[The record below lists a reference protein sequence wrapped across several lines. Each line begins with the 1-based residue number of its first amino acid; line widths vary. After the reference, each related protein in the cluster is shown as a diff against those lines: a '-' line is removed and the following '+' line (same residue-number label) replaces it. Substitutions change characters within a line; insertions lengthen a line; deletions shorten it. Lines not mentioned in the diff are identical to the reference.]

1 MSPEP
6 LWRASCSAG
15 VLRAALIA
23 LVPALV
29 LAAPAAGK
37 VWFQDIGR
45 RTVHWDQRVVAS
57 ISGCA
62 EAPGCGQVVGRRLV
76 FLRAVGGHRLV
87 RLARI
92 DETGRVRFGVPHV
105 APGRY
110 RLVANEAGRARHV
123 SSWFRVTRRR

>member
-1 MSPEP
+1 M
-6 LWRASCSAG
+6 
-15 VLRAALIA
+15 LRAALIA
-23 LVPALV
+23 LVSALV

-62 EAPGCGQVVGRRLV
+62 QAPGCGQLV
-76 FLRAVGGHRLV
+76 
-87 RLARI
+87 
-92 DETGRVRFGVPHV
+92 VRFDVPYV

-110 RLVANEAGRARHV
+110 RLVANEDGRARHV

>member
-6 LWRASCSAG
+6 LWRASCGAG
-15 VLRAALIA
+15 VLRAALI
-23 LVPALV
+23 
-29 LAAPAAGK
+29 
-37 VWFQDIGR
+37 
-45 RTVHWDQRVVAS
+45 
-57 ISGCA
+57 GCTH
-62 EAPGCGQVVGRRLV
+62 APGCGQLVGRRLV

-92 DETGRVRFGVPHV
+92 DETGRVRFDVPHV

-110 RLVANEAGRARHV
+110 RLVASEDGRARHV

>member
-1 MSPEP
+1 
-6 LWRASCSAG
+6 

-23 LVPALV
+23 LVSALV

-62 EAPGCGQVVGRRLV
+62 QAPGCGQLVGRRLV
-76 FLRAVGGHRLV
+76 FMRAVGGHRLV

-92 DETGRVRFGVPHV
+92 DDTGRVRFDVPHV

-110 RLVANEAGRARHV
+110 RLVANEDGRARHV

>member
-1 MSPEP
+1 
-6 LWRASCSAG
+6 
-15 VLRAALIA
+15 VLRLA
-23 LVPALV
+23 LVAVVSALV

-57 ISGCA
+57 ISNCA
-62 EAPGCGQVVGRRLV
+62 EAPGCGQLVERRLV
-76 FLRAVGGHRLV
+76 FLRAVGGHRLW

-92 DETGRVRFGVPHV
+92 DDAGRVRFHVPHI

-110 RLVANEAGRARHV
+110 RLVAYEGARARHV
-123 SSWFRVTRRR
+123 SPWFRVTARR

>member
-1 MSPEP
+1 VP
-6 LWRASCSAG
+6 R
-15 VLRAALIA
+15 VALIA
-23 LVPALV
+23 LVSALV

-57 ISGCA
+57 
-62 EAPGCGQVVGRRLV
+62 
-76 FLRAVGGHRLV
+76 AVGGHRLV

-92 DETGRVRFGVPHV
+92 DDTGRVRFRVPHI

-110 RLVANEAGRARHV
+110 RLAANEGGRARHV

>member
-1 MSPEP
+1 M
-6 LWRASCSAG
+6 
-15 VLRAALIA
+15 LRAALIA
-23 LVPALV
+23 LASALV

-45 RTVHWDQRVVAS
+45 RTVQWDQRVVAS

-62 EAPGCGQVVGRRLV
+62 QAPGCGQLVGRRLV

-92 DETGRVRFGVPHV
+92 DHTGRVRFRVPHI

-110 RLVANEAGRARHV
+110 RLVANEGGRARHA
-123 SSWFRVTRRR
+123 SSRYRVTRRR